1 MMDQRDRL
9 LWRDE
14 LLKAWTASKR
24 PVDPSGWEVK
34 KRGEEEKLYIIRYI
48 DTYIYIHIMCI
59 NNIIYINRCQCNYQ

>member
-1 MMDQRDRL
+1 MDQRDRL

-48 DTYIYIHIMCI
+48 DTYIYTYLCA
-59 NNIIYINRCQCNYQ
+59 